1 MNEFFNKTNSI
12 SSKCMTW
19 FNKINWTKLT
29 ATIAKINLR
38 LGVILSIAIG
48 IYLLAESDEVLICIP
63 VIILGVILTLIT
75 TASVMLF
82 VEISENVA
90 KIREKIEK

>member
-1 MNEFFNKTNSI
+1 MNEF
-12 SSKCMTW
+12 

-29 ATIAKINLR
+29 AMIAKINLV
-38 LGVILSIAIG
+38 LGVIFSIAIG
-48 IYLLAESDEVLICIP
+48 LYIGELLISIP
-63 VIILGVILTLIT
+63 IIILGVILTLIT